1 MSKINFLLDD
11 LLKNYDITHGEQ
23 RDSFHESVS
32 FHGKDLRCQT
42 GNINVAFIN

>member
-1 MSKINFLLDD
+1 M
-11 LLKNYDITHGEQ
+11 HGEQ
-23 RDSFHESVS
+23 RDIVHESMS